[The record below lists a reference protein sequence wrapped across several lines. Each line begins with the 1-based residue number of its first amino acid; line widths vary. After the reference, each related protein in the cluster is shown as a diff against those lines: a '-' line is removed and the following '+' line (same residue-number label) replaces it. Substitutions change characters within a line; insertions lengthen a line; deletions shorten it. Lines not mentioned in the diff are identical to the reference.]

1 MPGAIRGGDGAP
13 GGSLSYPSDR
23 LSEEVAYVSR
33 YLHWSY
39 DDVMS
44 MDHLER
50 QAWVA
55 EVRRMN
61 ERINELSKR
70 P

>member
-1 MPGAIRGGDGAP
+1 
-13 GGSLSYPSDR
+13 
-23 LSEEVAYVSR
+23 VSR

-55 EVRRMN
+55 EVKRIN
-61 ERINELSKR
+61 ERINELSQR
-70 P
+70 RG

>member
-1 MPGAIRGGDGAP
+1 M
-13 GGSLSYPSDR
+13 
-23 LSEEVAYVSR
+23 SR

-55 EVRRMN
+55 EVKRIN
-61 ERINELSKR
+61 ERINELSQR
-70 P
+70 RG

>member
-1 MPGAIRGGDGAP
+1 M
-13 GGSLSYPSDR
+13 SYPSDR
-23 LSEEVAYVSR
+23 LFEEVAYVSR

-50 QAWVA
+50 QGWVA

-70 P
+70 S